1 VVKFSDGEPTDG
13 PLVEHASM
21 TLARHAKIQATE
33 TRAIPLV
40 HGHAVAIKRFDRRQ
54 GRRLHALTANVA
66 LTARARS

>member
-1 VVKFSDGEPTDG
+1 VVKVSDGEPTDG

-40 HGHAVAIKRFDRRQ
+40 HGHAVASN
-54 GRRLHALTANVA
+54 ASTAGKAGVC
-66 LTARARS
+66 TR